1 MLAPRIHGC
10 APPRDPARPRRR
22 CSSSHG
28 RNGSVPRRDAF
39 PSPVNNVRN
48 HTARA
53 GRGRSAASGDDHRPP
68 LLRVLGWG
76 AKDAAG
82 VMLVAFA
89 TGAIL
94 VNVLFMQSGS
104 HPAPMF
110 RGAMASAKPVP
121 ASDGAPPA
129 AAVPRA
135 RPAEPAAAT
144 PAPLKAAATRT
155 PGEIIGDIQRELARR
170 GYYDG
175 VVDGLYGPKTDG
187 AIRDFEQAAGLK
199 PSTEPNEALLQ
210 AIARAS
216 AKLAKAP
223 TAAAPA
229 ARPTAARAD
238 VPAERPA
245 PSKRIVALQRA
256 LAEYGYG
263 QIKPSGMMDA
273 DTQSAIERFERERKL
288 PITGQASDRVVR
300 ELAAMTGRP
309 LE

>member
-1 MLAPRIHGC
+1 
-10 APPRDPARPRRR
+10 
-22 CSSSHG
+22 
-28 RNGSVPRRDAF
+28 
-39 PSPVNNVRN
+39 
-48 HTARA
+48 
-53 GRGRSAASGDDHRPP
+53 
-68 LLRVLGWG
+68 LRVLGWG

-82 VMLVAFA
+82 VLLVAFA

-110 RGAMASAKPVP
+110 RAATASAKPVP
-121 ASDGAPPA
+121 AGDGAT

-135 RPAEPAAAT
+135 RPAELAAAT
-144 PAPLKAAATRT
+144 PAPLKAAVART

-210 AIARAS
+210 AIARAP

-229 ARPTAARAD
+229 ARPTAVRPD
-238 VPAERPA
+238 VPAERAA
-245 PSKRIVALQRA
+245 PSKRIIALQRA

-263 QIKPSGMMDA
+263 QIKASGIMDP
-273 DTQSAIERFERERKL
+273 DTQSAIERFERERRL